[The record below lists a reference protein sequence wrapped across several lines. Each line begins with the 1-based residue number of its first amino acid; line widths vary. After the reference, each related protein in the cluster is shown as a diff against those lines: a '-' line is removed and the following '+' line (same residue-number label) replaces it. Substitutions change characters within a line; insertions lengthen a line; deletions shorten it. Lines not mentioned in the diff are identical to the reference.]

1 MSADIDD
8 VEANVKTA
16 LEEAVVEDPPAD
28 PPVEDPPAED
38 PPADPPAED
47 PPEPEFSEK
56 EQEAMDLGWRP
67 DGKDRD
73 GNTLSAEEYLARKPL
88 FNKIH
93 NLNEKLD
100 DQSRTQDRL
109 QKQIE
114 TLSEHNKKIAE
125 AKIKEREAFLEQ
137 LKDAKEQAL
146 TDLNVAQ
153 VREIDTQIDQVR
165 EEISTQPVF
174 EGTEATPEVSPA
186 AKKFVEEN
194 DWYETDMG
202 LATVADD
209 IGKRLVQE
217 KINAG
222 VKPEDILQYETEI
235 LNKAADEVKALY
247 PHKFEKPKARQP
259 RVGSNRNRQPIAP
272 VETKKTLNDLPED
285 QQAIAREVM
294 ESTGQTE
301 DQYLET
307 YKF

>member
-8 VEANVKTA
+8 VEANVKAA
-16 LEEAVVEDPPAD
+16 LEDEVIEVVADDVVEEAVEETEVVDEVIEDP
-28 PPVEDPPAED
+28 
-38 PPADPPAED
+38 
-47 PPEPEFSEK
+47 EPTEK

-73 GNTLSAEEYLARKPL
+73 GNTLSADEYLARKPL

-125 AKIKEREAFLEQ
+125 AKIKEREAFLDQ

-174 EGTEATPEVSPA
+174 EGNEATPEVSPA

-194 DWYETDMG
+194 DWYEKDLG

-217 KINAG
+217 KIKEG
-222 VKPEDILQYETEI
+222 IKPEDIIQYETEI
-235 LNKAADEVKALY
+235 LTKAADEVKALY
-247 PHKFEKPKARQP
+247 PHKFEKKPRQTK
-259 RVGSNRNRQPIAP
+259 VGSNRNRQPITP
-272 VETKKTLNDLPED
+272 TETKKTLNDLPED
-285 QQAIAREVM
+285 QRAIAREVM